1 MADSYTHN
9 TIKIMGSC
17 QGNELII
24 LIDSGSIYSF
34 INEQVIKE
42 IKAFTIKT
50 FMLVVIVA
58 NGSMTQSKEG
68 QIWIL
73 A

>member
-1 MADSYTHN
+1 
-9 TIKIMGSC
+9 
-17 QGNELII
+17 LII
-24 LIDSGSIYSF
+24 LINSGSIYSF

-58 NGSMTQSKEG
+58 NGSMTQSKQG
-68 QIWIL
+68 HIWIL

>member
-1 MADSYTHN
+1 LADSYTHN

-24 LIDSGSIYSF
+24 LINSGSIYSF

-58 NGSMTQSKEG
+58 NGSMTQSKQG
-68 QIWIL
+68 HIWIL